1 MKKIETA
8 EIETVEIQYDS
19 AMPTQRYCFPEY
31 GITVEAKDI
40 EEARV
45 KFKQLLEERK

>member
-1 MKKIETA
+1 MTKKIEPV
-8 EIETVEIQYDS
+8 EIEYDS

-31 GITVEAKDI
+31 GITVEATNI
-40 EEARV
+40 EEARI